1 MNDKIVKIW
10 LKYANDDLKAGV
22 LLFNNDPDEFKS
34 IVCYHMEQAVEKY
47 LKAYL
52 VANNIEIDDNHRKH
66 HTHDI
71 AKLIETCKKIDN
83 DFSSLYKIEADR
95 LTDYAV
101 KSRYPASDNPSIEDE
116 RESISITEQVR
127 QFIIKK
133 INKISH
139 IF

>member
-52 VANNIEIDDNHRKH
+52 IFNNKEINK
-66 HTHDI
+66 THDI
-71 AKLIETCKKIDN
+71 TELIENCKEIDI
-83 DFSSLYKIEADR
+83 DFDNIYSFNANE

-101 KSRYPASDNPSIEDE
+101 NMKYPSSSKVISLEDE
-116 RESISITEQVR
+116 KTAVSIANQVKS
-127 QFIIKK
+127 FVMEKIK
-133 INKISH
+133 NK
-139 IF
+139 